1 MTKKKLLSLICIT
14 ALTTSL
20 LACGA
25 KEETTRSNDNSGKSG
40 GNSSVGEVLDN
51 FFTQSNTA
59 DTSTFTTA
67 TSKSEVQTEG
77 AYYPAASD
85 YSEEMYMMTDS
96 ITAMPAEKSM
106 MDGYYESDFNTEEY
120 NYIKENSFL
129 SVETSPLSTF
139 AADVDTGSYTN
150 FRRML
155 NDGYRLEDIPQ
166 GAIRVEEMIN
176 YFDYAAV
183 ESKDDESRFGIWYES
198 NICPW
203 NEDHELLVLTVQAK
217 DIDLDYV
224 GNNFVFLIDS
234 SGSMNTQDKGA
245 MAIDSFKLLAETL
258 TEDDRV
264 SIVTYSGS
272 SATILDSCPG
282 NKYNKICK
290 ALDSIKFGG
299 GTNGSGGITA
309 AYDLA
314 AENFMDGG
322 NNRVI
327 IASDGDMNLGI
338 TSQSGL
344 TELITEQKET
354 GVFLTVLGYGS
365 GNYSDANMESIAD
378 CGNGNYYYIDCL
390 EEAERVL
397 VDELKQTTI
406 TVAKDVKL
414 QVEFNPVEVAEYRLI
429 GYENR
434 TMAAEDFDD
443 DTKDG
448 GETGAGQTVTV
459 LYELV
464 RNDNHT
470 ADSGLKY
477 QSGRALTDEA
487 LNGEILTLS
496 IRYKEPDEDKSVEEN
511 FSVMAN
517 HGSYNKMSKD
527 FAFAAGVAELAMLI
541 NDSDYMGTTTLDS
554 AIALLR
560 EGLSYNTPYR
570 EQLFNMLCE
579 LADKN

>member
-1 MTKKKLLSLICIT
+1 MKRKKIT
-14 ALTTSL
+14 TLMCVLTLTTSL

-25 KEETTRSNDNSGKSG
+25 TETADAPKTSNSG
-40 GNSSVGEVLDN
+40 SSKGSIVTAVGDYLNDVGV
-51 FFTQSNTA
+51 TA
-59 DTSTFTTA
+59 DTAYDGGSIQYTEAEEYFTTESATAAGSSMNFA
-67 TSKSEVQTEG
+67 TSEK
-77 AYYPAASD
+77 A
-85 YSEEMYMMTDS
+85 MYDMADNC
-96 ITAMPAEKSM
+96 
-106 MDGYYESDFNTEEY
+106 YEYIEFNTEEY

-129 SVETSPLSTF
+129 SVSTSPLSTF

-150 FRRML
+150 FRRMMY
-155 NDGYRLEDIPQ
+155 DGYRLEDIPQ
-166 GAIRVEEMIN
+166 GAVRVEEMIN
-176 YFDYAAV
+176 YFDYAPI
-183 ESKDDESRFGIWYES
+183 EYTDDNSRFGISYET

-203 NEDHELLVLTVQAK
+203 NEDHELLMITVGTK
-217 DIDLDYV
+217 DVDLEYV

-234 SGSMNTQDKGA
+234 SGSMNSYDKGM

-282 NKYNKICK
+282 NKYSKICK
-290 ALDSIKFGG
+290 ALDSISFGG

-309 AYDLA
+309 AYELA
-314 AENFMDGG
+314 AENFIEGG

-344 TELITEQKET
+344 TELITEKKET

-397 VDELKQTTI
+397 VDKLKQTTV
-406 TVAKDVKL
+406 TVAKDVKF
-414 QVEFNPVEVAEYRLI
+414 QVEFNPLEVSEYRLI

-434 TMAAEDFDD
+434 TMAAEDFED

-459 LYELV
+459 LYEIV
-464 RNDNHT
+464 RNENGET
-470 ADSGLKY
+470 DSDLRY
-477 QSGRALTDEA
+477 QGGRSITEEA

-496 IRYKEPDEDKSVEEN
+496 VRYKNPDGVRSSEEN
-511 FSVMAN
+511 FHVMAS
-517 HGSYNKMSKD
+517 HGAFTKMSKD
-527 FAFAAGVAELAMLI
+527 FAFAAGLAQLSMLI
-541 NDSDYMGTTTLDS
+541 NDSEYMGNTTLES
-554 AIALLR
+554 TIALL
-560 EGLSYNTPYR
+560 ETGCTYNDPYR
-570 EQLFNMLCE
+570 QQLLEML
-579 LADKN
+579 DK

>member
-1 MTKKKLLSLICIT
+1 MKKKKIMTLMCVF

-20 LACGA
+20 LACGSSEKA
-25 KEETTRSNDNSGKSG
+25 DSDTPNKLNSDTSKEAISTVVEYISDINLG
-40 GNSSVGEVLDN
+40 GA
-51 FFTQSNTA
+51 TA
-59 DTSTFTTA
+59 DDGYFQYTETEEYCTSDSATA
-67 TSKSEVQTEG
+67 G
-77 AYYPAASD
+77 A
-85 YSEEMYMMTDS
+85 T
-96 ITAMPAEKSM
+96 INAMPSEYKASYDM
-106 MDGYYESDFNTEEY
+106 ADDCYEYIDFNTEEY
-120 NYIKENSFL
+120 NYIRENSFL
-129 SVETSPLSTF
+129 SVATSPLSTF

-155 NDGYRLEDIPQ
+155 YDGYRLEDIPQ
-166 GAIRVEEMIN
+166 GAVRVEEMIN
-176 YFDYAAV
+176 YFEYAPI
-183 ESKDDESRFGIWYES
+183 EYTDDESRFGISYET

-203 NEDHELLVLTVQAK
+203 NEDHELIMLTVGTK
-217 DIDLDYV
+217 DVDLEYV

-234 SGSMNTQDKGA
+234 SGSMNSYDKGT

-290 ALDSIKFGG
+290 ALDSIEFGG

-309 AYDLA
+309 AYELA
-314 AENFMDGG
+314 EENFMEGG

-344 TELITEQKET
+344 TELITEQKES

-378 CGNGNYYYIDCL
+378 YGNGNYYYIDCL
-390 EEAERVL
+390 QEAERVL
-397 VDELKQTTI
+397 VQNLKQTTV
-406 TVAKDVKL
+406 TVAKDVKF
-414 QVEFNPVEVAEYRLI
+414 QVEFNPLEVSEYRLI

-434 TMAAEDFDD
+434 TMAAEDFED

-459 LYELV
+459 LYEIV
-464 RNDNHT
+464 RN
-470 ADSGLKY
+470 
-477 QSGRALTDEA
+477 E
-487 LNGEILTLS
+487 NGETDSKLRYQENPSLTENAMNGELLTLS
-496 IRYKEPDEDKSVEEN
+496 IRYKEPDGVRSAEEN
-511 FSVMAN
+511 YSVMAN
-517 HGSYNKMSKD
+517 YGTFTKMSKD
-527 FAFAAGVAELAMLI
+527 FSFAAGLAQLSMLI
-541 NDSDYMGTTTLDS
+541 NDSEYLGSTTMDS
-554 AIALLR
+554 TIALL
-560 EGLSYNTPYR
+560 ENGCTYNTPYR
-570 EQLFNMLCE
+570 EQLLDMLI
-579 LADKN
+579 K

>member
-1 MTKKKLLSLICIT
+1 MKRKKITTLICVLT
-14 ALTTSL
+14 LTTSL

-25 KEETTRSNDNSGKSG
+25 VETADAPKTTNSG
-40 GNSSVGEVLDN
+40 SSKGSIVTVVEDYLNDVG
-51 FFTQSNTA
+51 TSA
-59 DTSTFTTA
+59 DTAFDGGSIQYAEAEEYFTTESA
-67 TSKSEVQTEG
+67 VASGSSMNM
-77 AYYPAASD
+77 AAS
-85 YSEEMYMMTDS
+85 EKAMYDMAAD
-96 ITAMPAEKSM
+96 
-106 MDGYYESDFNTEEY
+106 DCYEYIEFNTEEY

-129 SVETSPLSTF
+129 SVATSPLSTF

-155 NDGYRLEDIPQ
+155 YDGYSLEDIPQ
-166 GAIRVEEMIN
+166 GAVRVEEMIN
-176 YFDYAAV
+176 YFDYAPI
-183 ESKDDESRFGIWYES
+183 EYTDDESRFGITYET

-203 NEDHELLVLTVQAK
+203 NEDHELLMLTVGTK
-217 DIDLDYV
+217 DVDLEYV

-234 SGSMNTQDKGA
+234 SGSMNSYDKGV
-245 MAIDSFKLLAETL
+245 MAIESFKLLAETL

-290 ALDSIKFGG
+290 ALDSISFGG

-309 AYDLA
+309 AYELA
-314 AENFMDGG
+314 AENFMEGG

-397 VDELKQTTI
+397 VDKLKQTTV
-406 TVAKDVKL
+406 TVAKDVKF
-414 QVEFNPVEVAEYRLI
+414 QVEFNPMEVSEYRLI

-434 TMAAEDFDD
+434 TMAAEDFED

-459 LYELV
+459 LYEIV
-464 RNDNHT
+464 RNDSGET
-470 ADSGLKY
+470 DSELRY
-477 QSGRALTDEA
+477 QGERTLTEEA

-496 IRYKEPDEDKSVEEN
+496 VRYKEPDGIRSSEEN
-511 FSVMAN
+511 FHVMASS
-517 HGSYNKMSKD
+517 GAFGKMSKD
-527 FAFAAGVAELAMLI
+527 FAFATGLTQLSMLI
-541 NDSDYMGTTTLDS
+541 NESDYLGNTTMDS
-554 AIALLR
+554 TIALL
-560 EGLSYNTPYR
+560 EMGCTYDNPYR
-570 EQLFNMLCE
+570 EQLLEML
-579 LADKN
+579 AK

>member
-1 MTKKKLLSLICIT
+1 MKRKKIATLMCVLT
-14 ALTTSL
+14 LTTSL
-20 LACGA
+20 LACGSA
-25 KEETTRSNDNSGKSG
+25 ETASAPKDSNSGSGNIVTAVTDYLSDTGISKDSAMDGGYIQFTEAEEFYTTDSATAAGSSMNMAPKEEAMYDM
-40 GNSSVGEVLDN
+40 
-51 FFTQSNTA
+51 A
-59 DTSTFTTA
+59 DDC
-67 TSKSEVQTEG
+67 
-77 AYYPAASD
+77 Y
-85 YSEEMYMMTDS
+85 
-96 ITAMPAEKSM
+96 
-106 MDGYYESDFNTEEY
+106 GYYEYPEFNTEEY

-129 SVETSPLSTF
+129 SVATSPLSTF

-150 FRRML
+150 FRRMMY
-155 NDGYRLEDIPQ
+155 DGYRLEDIPQ
-166 GAIRVEEMIN
+166 GAVRVEEMIN
-176 YFDYAAV
+176 YFDYAPI
-183 ESKDDESRFGIWYES
+183 EYTDDESRFGISYET

-203 NEDHELLVLTVQAK
+203 NEDHELLMLTVGTK
-217 DIDLDYV
+217 DVDLEYV

-234 SGSMNTQDKGA
+234 SGSMNSYDKGV

-282 NKYNKICK
+282 NKYSKICK

-309 AYDLA
+309 AYELA
-314 AENFMDGG
+314 AENFMEGG

-397 VDELKQTTI
+397 VDKLKQTTV
-406 TVAKDVKL
+406 TVAKDVKI
-414 QVEFNPVEVAEYRLI
+414 QVEFNPLEVSEYRLI

-434 TMAAEDFDD
+434 TMAAEDFED

-459 LYELV
+459 LYEIV
-464 RNDNHT
+464 RNESGET
-470 ADSGLKY
+470 DSELRY
-477 QSGRALTDEA
+477 QGSRSLTEEA

-496 IRYKEPDEDKSVEEN
+496 VRYKEPDGARSSEEN
-511 FSVMAN
+511 FHVMAR
-517 HGSYNKMSKD
+517 HGAFTKMSKD
-527 FAFAAGVAELAMLI
+527 FAFAAGLAQLSMII
-541 NDSDYMGTTTLDS
+541 NDSDYLGNATMDS
-554 AIALLR
+554 TIALL
-560 EGLSYNTPYR
+560 EMGCTYDSPYR
-570 EQLFNMLCE
+570 EQLLEMLE
-579 LADKN
+579 K

>member
-1 MTKKKLLSLICIT
+1 MKKKKIMTLMCIF

-20 LACGA
+20 LACA
-25 KEETTRSNDNSGKSG
+25 SSDKADSDTPRNINSESTKEAIGTVVDYISDISLGSTTDDGGYTQYFET
-40 GNSSVGEVLDN
+40 
-51 FFTQSNTA
+51 
-59 DTSTFTTA
+59 
-67 TSKSEVQTEG
+67 
-77 AYYPAASD
+77 
-85 YSEEMYMMTDS
+85 EEYCTTDS
-96 ITAMPAEKSM
+96 ATAGTAMNTMPSEYKASYETAE
-106 MDGYYESDFNTEEY
+106 DCCEYIDFNTEEY

-129 SVETSPLSTF
+129 SVATSPLSTF

-155 NDGYRLEDIPQ
+155 YDGYRLEDIPQ
-166 GAIRVEEMIN
+166 GAVRVEEMIN
-176 YFDYAAV
+176 YFEYAPI
-183 ESKDDESRFGIWYES
+183 EYRDDESRFGITYET

-203 NEDHELLVLTVQAK
+203 NEDHELLMMTVGTK
-217 DIDLDYV
+217 DVDLEYV

-234 SGSMNTQDKGA
+234 SGSMNSYDKGI

-290 ALDSIKFGG
+290 ALDSIEFGG

-309 AYDLA
+309 AYELA
-314 AENFMDGG
+314 EENFMEGG

-344 TELITEQKET
+344 TELITEQKES

-397 VDELKQTTI
+397 VQNLKQTTV
-406 TVAKDVKL
+406 TVAKDVKF
-414 QVEFNPVEVAEYRLI
+414 QVEFNPLEVSEYRLI

-434 TMAAEDFDD
+434 TMAAEDFED

-459 LYELV
+459 LYEIV
-464 RNDNHT
+464 RND
-470 ADSGLKY
+470 SGETDRELRY
-477 QSGRALTDEA
+477 QENPSLTEDA
-487 LNGEILTLS
+487 MNGELLTLS
-496 IRYKEPDEDKSVEEN
+496 IRYKEPDGVRSVEEN
-511 FSVMAN
+511 YSVMAN
-517 HGSYNKMSKD
+517 YGAFTKMSKD
-527 FAFAAGVAELAMLI
+527 FSFAAGLAQLSMLI
-541 NDSDYMGTTTLDS
+541 NDSDYLGSATMDSTLV
-554 AIALLR
+554 LL
-560 EGLSYNTPYR
+560 ENGCTYNTPYR
-570 EQLFNMLCE
+570 EQLLNMLN
-579 LADKN
+579 K